1 MSHNFYSEIHLHFTW
16 HCKEWVKKHIQNQRA
31 HHAAGKTQDRLER
44 ITEDETALSPKEE
57 PGKPG

>member
-16 HCKEWVKKHIQNQRA
+16 HYQRA